1 MNWEKSA
8 IINLSVSLSLI
19 GLFDWSWPIIEIV
32 GSHSSWFLSAW
43 LLLLDMVHIAC
54 FCIVHMG
61 RFHAVTLKRG
71 KSKLPAAPP
80 HEERIGGST
89 CSNKIKH
96 GSTLSKANYRALS
109 IQREY
114 RKGRL
119 MKGNLPASKLGDF
132 PSDLFMKAFRTLSV
146 TIMLCKKLKLWMM

>member
-1 MNWEKSA
+1 MNCEKSA

-19 GLFDWSWPIIEIV
+19 GLFDWSWPIIEIG
-32 GSHSSWFLSAW
+32 GSHSSRFLSAW
-43 LLLLDMVHIAC
+43 LLLLDMLHIAS

-61 RFHAVTLKRG
+61 RFHATTLKQG

-80 HEERIGGST
+80 RKERIGGST

-96 GSTLSKANYRALS
+96 WSTLSKANYRTSLS

-119 MKGNLPASKLGDF
+119 IKGNLPASKLCYF
-132 PSDLFMKAFRTLSV
+132 PSDLFMKRFRTLSV
-146 TIMLCKKLKLWMM
+146 TI